1 MVKLDLRKLSA
12 PVEALRSDLS
22 EAYKRLAG
30 CPEMKSSG
38 IAIKPGNLKNLT
50 AAFQIEVSRPRGWK
64 LGRRRG
70 FGGL

>member
-1 MVKLDLRKLSA
+1 MDDILQEFLAESW
-12 PVEALRSDLS
+12 EN
-22 EAYKRLAG
+22 LAG

-50 AAFQIEVSRPRGWK
+50 AAFQIEVSRPRGRK